1 MYAQRN
7 RKNSALYIALRNGCE
22 EDLEKILTENPD
34 ALFDFK
40 FDYDEPALVRAIG
53 MACSRSIVGI
63 LLKHGADPNE
73 WGRQGYSPLT
83 RIRYT
88 TDHPLQTYRL
98 DRPLLQIGLL
108 LISNGA
114 NCVACDGLQR
124 HPEDLLIDDFRDY
137 YRFCREAHAC
147 ILLDRQPHAIFT
159 PWNICVIVSFL
170 VPRALIHK
178 VAPRLAY

>member
-1 MYAQRN
+1 MVQQHLRQR
-7 RKNSALYIALRNGCE
+7 RIRWQRLLLR
-22 EDLEKILTENPD
+22 
-34 ALFDFK
+34 
-40 FDYDEPALVRAIG
+40 
-53 MACSRSIVGI
+53 SR
-63 LLKHGADPNE
+63 ADPNE
-73 WGRQGYSPLT
+73 WGGQGYSPLT

-88 TDHPLQTYRL
+88 SQPQLFREL
-98 DRPLLQIGLL
+98 DRELLQIGLL

-114 NCVACDGLQR
+114 NCAACDGLQR
-124 HPEDLLIDDFRDY
+124 YPEDLLIDDFRDY
-137 YRFCREAHAC
+137 YRVCREAHAC